1 MCSIIP
7 GKSKPL
13 LSLTS
18 TVAIRES
25 FGTIVCN
32 YPSINTVFASGCK
45 KDENVACFF
54 FCFYILVPARCFY
67 MEELL
72 RQIFIFFLRSK
83 GLSSS
88 AFFLHILRVVVQ
100 KKAVMMMALFA
111 NVSFL
116 ERNSKSRKKVVHQ
129 INCKNASQCLKITQ
143 NVALEFFNFGIFH
156 QFLTY

>member
-116 ERNSKSRKKVVHQ
+116 ERNSKSRKKSSAAHQ
-129 INCKNASQCLKITQ
+129 INCKNTYLGVQSWKAAHLPT
-143 NVALEFFNFGIFH
+143 LENRVE
-156 QFLTY
+156 QKRN